1 MTAMFRPRDTRPLP
15 RGMVRL
21 HMSTFDSNGFTV
33 HYEDLVVSPEQL
45 GAAFRAL
52 GAPLR
57 ADALDSGD
65 QGMASIGILG

>member
-1 MTAMFRPRDTRPLP
+1 
-15 RGMVRL
+15 
-21 HMSTFDSNGFTV
+21 MSTFDSNGFTV

-45 GAAFRAL
+45 GSAFRAL

-65 QGMASIGILG
+65 QGLASIGILG